1 MTFATLARALAGS
14 LTLCLAG
21 TIASAGELVIDSV
34 ASAAL
39 GRDLKFTAYLP
50 DGYKDAP
57 GKFPVVY
64 LLHGAGG
71 DEYEWARKGGAVET
85 LDGLIKRGLMRPV
98 VAIMPTTGPAS
109 WWADGAAE
117 KAATAMMTELL
128 PYVEARYK
136 AQTERSGRE
145 IAGLSMGGYGALN
158 LSLRYP
164 AKFCAAGIISPAIYD
179 PLPPE
184 TSASRKTPQFVRNGQ
199 FDADTWKALN
209 YPAHLDKYMQSSQKV
224 PMWIVSGDHDYLGI
238 AVMSANLYWRMLKI
252 QPKLAELRV
261 IDGDHEWLTF
271 RDALPDALQY
281 IDRQCAKAP

>member
-1 MTFATLARALAGS
+1 MRLASLAALALS
-14 LTLCLAG
+14 VAG
-21 TIASAGELVIDSV
+21 AAASAGELVVDSV

-39 GRDLKFTAYLP
+39 GRALKFTAYLP

-57 GKFPVVY
+57 GRYPVVY

-71 DEYEWARKGGAVET
+71 DEYEWARKGSAVET
-85 LDGLIKRGLMRPV
+85 LDGLIRRGLIRPM

-117 KAATAMMTELL
+117 KAETATMTELL
-128 PYVEARYK
+128 PYVEGKYK
-136 AQTERSGRE
+136 VSTQRSDRE

-158 LSLRYP
+158 LALSHP

-184 TSASRKTPQFVRNGQ
+184 TSAARRTPQFVRNGR
-199 FDADTWKALN
+199 FDPDTWKALN
-209 YPAHLDKYMQSSQKV
+209 YPARLDKYVLSPQKL
-224 PMWIVSGDHDYLGI
+224 PMWIVAGDHDFLGI
-238 AVMSANLYWRMLKI
+238 AVMSANLHWRMLKI
-252 QPKLAELRV
+252 QPRLAELRI
-261 IDGDHEWLTF
+261 IDGDHEWMTF

-281 IDRQCAKAP
+281 VDRQCAKAP

>member
-1 MTFATLARALAGS
+1 MIIKTWVRRAAAVLALCAGGTALG
-14 LTLCLAG
+14 
-21 TIASAGELVIDSV
+21 GELFGDSV
-34 ASAAL
+34 NSAAL
-39 GRDLKFTAYLP
+39 GRDLKFTVYLP

-57 GKFPVVY
+57 GKYPVVY

-71 DEYEWARKGGAVET
+71 DEYEWSRKGGAVET
-85 LDGLIKRGLMRPV
+85 LDGLIKRGLIRPM

-117 KAATAMMTELL
+117 KAETAFMTELL
-128 PYVEARYK
+128 PYVESRYK
-136 AQTERSGRE
+136 VSTERSGRE

-158 LSLRYP
+158 LSLSHP

-184 TSASRKTPQFVRNGQ
+184 TSASRRTPQFVRNGQ
-199 FDADTWKALN
+199 FDPETWKALN
-209 YPAHLDKYMQSSQKV
+209 YPARLEKYVQSPQKV
-224 PMWIVSGDHDYLGI
+224 PMWIASGDHDYLGI
-238 AVMSANLYWRMLKI
+238 AVMSANLHWRMLKI

>member
-1 MTFATLARALAGS
+1 MTFATLSCRIAASIA
-14 LTLCLAG
+14 LCLAG
-21 TIASAGELVIDSV
+21 ATASAGELVADSV

-39 GRDLKFTAYLP
+39 GRDVKFTVYLP
-50 DGYKDAP
+50 DGYREAP
-57 GKFPVVY
+57 GKYPVVY

-85 LDGLIKRGLMRPV
+85 LDGLIKRGLIRPM
-98 VAIMPTTGPAS
+98 VAVMPTTGPAS

-117 KAATAMMTELL
+117 KAETAFMTELL
-128 PYVEARYK
+128 PAVESRYK
-136 AQTERSGRE
+136 VSAERSGRE

-164 AKFCAAGIISPAIYD
+164 TKFCAAGIISPAIYD

-184 TSASRKTPQFVRNGQ
+184 TSAARKTPQFVRNGQ

-209 YPAHLDKYMQSSQKV
+209 YPAHLDKYMQAPQKV
-224 PMWIVSGDHDYLGI
+224 PMWIVTGDHDFLGI
-238 AVMSANLYWRMLKI
+238 AMMSANLYWRMLKI

-261 IDGDHEWLTF
+261 VDGDHEWMTF
-271 RDALPDALQY
+271 RDVLPDALQY
-281 IDRQCAKAP
+281 IDRQCSKLQ

>member
-1 MTFATLARALAGS
+1 MTLATLARAVAGS
-14 LTLCLAG
+14 LALCLAG
-21 TIASAGELVIDSV
+21 AAGAGELVVDSL
-34 ASAAL
+34 ASKAL
-39 GRDLKFTAYLP
+39 GRDVKFTAYLP

-57 GKFPVVY
+57 GRYPVVY

-71 DEYEWARKGGAVET
+71 DEYEWARKGSAVET
-85 LDGLIKRGLMRPV
+85 LDGLIKRGLMRPI

-117 KAATAMMTELL
+117 KAETAMMTELL
-128 PYVEARYK
+128 PYVEAKYK
-136 AQTERSGRE
+136 VSSARQDRE

-158 LSLRYP
+158 LALRYP

-184 TSASRKTPQFVRNGQ
+184 TSAARRTPQFVRNGQ

-209 YPAHLDKYMQSSQKV
+209 YPAHLDKYAQAPQKV
-224 PMWIVSGDHDYLGI
+224 PMWIVSGDHDFLGI
-238 AVMSANLYWRMLKI
+238 AVMSANLYWRLLKI
-252 QPKLAELRV
+252 QPRQAELRV
-261 IDGDHEWLTF
+261 IDGDHEWMTF

-281 IDRQCAKAP
+281 IDRQCSKAP